1 MYSKE
6 EIGEA
11 IKHTRLLKNMSA
23 VELSEKAGVAKSSI
37 SDWENGKTQPSADA
51 LFRLCDALGVTP
63 TELITKTIFEV
74 NKIKNVVEVQKFK
87 IPVLGTIACGQPI
100 FTDKELD
107 CYANAINNINC
118 DFAIWAK
125 GDSMIGA
132 RIYDGD
138 LVFVKSQDAVE
149 NGEIAAVLI
158 GDEATLKRVFY
169 DASSETLTLVAE
181 NPRYAPFVFR
191 KEDLSN
197 IKILG
202 KAVAFQSNMR

>member
-6 EIGEA
+6 EIGGA
-11 IKHTRLLKNMSA
+11 IKHTRLLKKMSA

-51 LFRLCDALGVTP
+51 LFKLCDALGVTP
-63 TELITKTIFEV
+63 NQLITKSAWDLDGITNAV
-74 NKIKNVVEVQKFK
+74 GVQKIKV
-87 IPVLGTIACGQPI
+87 PVLGTIACGEPI
-100 FTDKELD
+100 FADEELD
-107 CYANAINNINC
+107 CFADSMNNINC
-118 DFAIWAK
+118 DFALWAK
-125 GDSMIGA
+125 GDSMVGA

-138 LVFVKSQDAVE
+138 LVFIKSQDMVE
-149 NGEIAAVLI
+149 NGQIAAVLI

-169 DASSETLTLVAE
+169 DEASATLTLVAE

-191 KEDLSN
+191 KEELSN

-202 KAVAFQSNMR
+202 KAVAFQSNIR